1 MEITGAE
8 KVTFEGEWDDE
19 NVIILRRAHF
29 IVNLP
34 WLVST
39 VVALGV
45 PFLVWA
51 FFKFVPGI
59 RISINHQTTLLL
71 NSVWFLVV
79 FFVAFQT
86 FLNWY
91 FNIYIITNKRLVDLD
106 FFSVFFHKVSQATL
120 DKVQDVEFEKKG
132 ILQNFFDY
140 GDVQIETAGE
150 ISNFCFENIPNPEGY
165 AKQVLQLASKIRS
178 SGLGEA
184 AYGLPTN
191 TTKI

>member
-34 WLVST
+34 WLVGT
-39 VVALGV
+39 VVALML
-45 PFLVWA
+45 PFLVWP

-59 RISINHQTTLLL
+59 QISINHQTTLLL

-91 FNIYIITNKRLVDLD
+91 FNIYIITNKRIVDLD
-106 FFSVFFHKVSQATL
+106 FFSVFFHKVSQANL

-132 ILQNFFDY
+132 IFQNFFDY

-150 ISNFCFENIPNPEGY
+150 ISNFCFENIPDPEEY
-165 AKQVLQLASKIRS
+165 AKQILQLASKIRG

-184 AYGLPTN
+184 AYGLPSNPIKT
-191 TTKI
+191 